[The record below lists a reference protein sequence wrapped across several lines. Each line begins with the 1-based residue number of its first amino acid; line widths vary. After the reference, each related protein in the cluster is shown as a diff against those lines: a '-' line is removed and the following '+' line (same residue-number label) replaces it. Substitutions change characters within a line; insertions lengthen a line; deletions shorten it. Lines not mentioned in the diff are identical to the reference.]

1 MEETYAIL
9 CPSLMYMDNSWG
21 PYAETYVSRGTIS
34 FHSFQADVS
43 KTQTSHFALL
53 TMAVL
58 FVEDHGT
65 LLVCIGAALWL
76 PSESWG

>member
-34 FHSFQADVS
+34 FHCFQADVRAQLPFFFS
-43 KTQTSHFALL
+43 DSCF
-53 TMAVL
+53 
-58 FVEDHGT
+58 
-65 LLVCIGAALWL
+65 LWL
-76 PSESWG
+76 AVRMQPPRIF